1 MRVNYFIGQKFI
13 RNDKLTV
20 YVQKL
25 EDIIYKYI

>member
-1 MRVNYFIGQKFI
+1 MRVNYFIGKKFI

-25 EDIIYKYI
+25 KDIYKHF